1 MIPISRTAGSAE
13 MSQREAVLHALERLR
28 DTPYLQCREQTA
40 DRKEHDGLRTMLSSK
55 VGAASPTSE

>member
-1 MIPISRTAGSAE
+1 
-13 MSQREAVLHALERLR
+13 MSQRETVLHALERLR

-55 VGAASPTSE
+55 VGAASPASE